1 MQAEK
6 YNHITDAELL
16 QNFYKDHDNKWLGIL
31 LPRYT
36 LLLLGVCM
44 KYLKNEE
51 DARDCVQQIF
61 LKVIKELRKYKVEY
75 FKSWIYMIARNH
87 CLMKLRDNKNTIVE
101 LNEGI
106 GYAVNAETDRKKLFE
121 KDALLQKME
130 DAVNQLNPEQKR
142 CVKLFYLEKKSY
154 SEVAEVTGFTMMQVK
169 SYLQNGKRN
178 LKILIENNS

>member
-1 MQAEK
+1 MPSDK
-6 YNHITDAELL
+6 YNDISDAELL
-16 QNFYKDHDNKWLGIL
+16 QNFYRDHDNKWLGIL

-61 LKVIKELRKYKVEY
+61 LKTIKELHKYKVEY

-87 CLMKLRDNKNTIVE
+87 CLMKLRDNKRMMVE
-101 LNEGI
+101 LNERTEPV
-106 GYAVNAETDRKKLFE
+106 ANAETDKKKLLD

-130 DAVNQLNPEQKR
+130 QALQKLNPEQKE
-142 CVKLFYLEKKSY
+142 CLKLFYLQKKSY
-154 SEVAEVTGFTMMQVK
+154 SEVAELTGFTMMQVK

-178 LKILIENNS
+178 LKLLLEKNS

>member
-1 MQAEK
+1 MQPEK
-6 YNHITDAELL
+6 YDHITDAELL
-16 QNFYKDHDNKWLGIL
+16 QNFYKDHDNKWLGVL

-61 LKVIKELRKYKVEY
+61 LKVINELRKYKVEY

-87 CLMKLRDNKNTIVE
+87 CLMKLRDHKNSTVA
-101 LNEGI
+101 LNEQVAGSV
-106 GYAVNAETDRKKLFE
+106 ATETDKKKHIE
-121 KDALLQKME
+121 KDILLQKME
-130 DAVNQLNPEQKR
+130 AAVNKLNPEQKQ
-142 CVKLFYLEKKSY
+142 CVKLFYLEKKTY

-178 LKILIENNS
+178 LKLLIENNS

>member
-1 MQAEK
+1 MQPEK
-6 YNHITDAELL
+6 YDHITDAELL

-51 DARDCVQQIF
+51 DSRDCVQQIF
-61 LKVIKELRKYKVEY
+61 LKVINELRKYKVDY

-87 CLMKLRDNKNTIVE
+87 CLMKIRDHKNTIVE
-101 LNEGI
+101 LNERI
-106 GYAVNAETDRKKLFE
+106 AYTSNLDTDKKNLAE

-130 DAVNQLNPEQKR
+130 EAVNKLNPEQKR

-154 SEVAEVTGFTMMQVK
+154 SEVAEITGFTMMQVK

-178 LKILIENNS
+178 LKLLIENNS